1 MSIIFL
7 WFSEEGKK
15 NLQKPDKTTHLD
27 SFWLKQW
34 VIHSQR
40 HYRQSFSRSS
50 PLILPFLLH
59 QAVALDN
66 DSQFVYSNNG
76 MLSSTAPSAPESLH
90 YSSIDF
96 TNTEPPSGEIRG
108 IASLTSEYATVQHRP
123 AGATDTENNTS
134 TSETEPKKQDMTAEI
149 KDTSSP
155 ASEDVFM
162 KTRAI
167 ASDRRNRWSVQM
179 MLKSKTEPKPSNLWA
194 PQGFLERLKGLFIQ
208 KLCSFKPIGLTF
220 FCGT

>member
-155 ASEDVFM
+155 ASEDVIYENTSHRFRQKEPLVSADDAEKQDWT
-162 KTRAI
+162 KTFKSVSSTGIFRA
-167 ASDRRNRWSVQM
+167 
-179 MLKSKTEPKPSNLWA
+179 T
-194 PQGFLERLKGLFIQ
+194 
-208 KLCSFKPIGLTF
+208 
-220 FCGT
+220 